1 MITKLSAPKVVG
13 LMMGVWFLSSSLA
26 HTLAGI
32 IAKQTSSETV
42 GGVVVDSAR
51 QLQTYT
57 EVFQSIGLIG
67 IGVGVL
73 VLVLSPFLTKGM
85 ADVK

>member
-1 MITKLSAPKVVG
+1 
-13 LMMGVWFLSSSLA
+13 MMGVWFLSSSLA

-73 VLVLSPFLTKGM
+73 VLVLSPVLTKGM
-85 ADVK
+85 AGVK